1 MQADAAGSTPQKKKM
16 EGRMN
21 KVETEENLHH
31 QSTSSSGQSGPPL
44 QLKSE
49 AAAGPGKIT
58 QNIEPADSPPLP
70 WLVQRL
76 QQMKRTSSHAS
87 SGNRNPGI
95 QPSDP
100 LPEASDP

>member
-1 MQADAAGSTPQKKKM
+1 MQADAAGSTPQKKKI
-16 EGRMN
+16 EGRKN
-21 KVETEENLHH
+21 KVETEENQHY
-31 QSTSSSGQSGPPL
+31 QSTSSSEQSGPPL

-58 QNIEPADSPPLP
+58 RNIEPADRPPLP